1 MAERIGCSAWARS
14 CGASP
19 AGTAPA
25 APGGV
30 LLVEWPLPW
39 PRDIGDVAELAPVL
53 AAAAPLGA
61 RVLLVAG
68 DDQPGDERTLCWY
81 RSPSPDPL
89 TAAVLT
95 PVEARCSRS
104 TVVATALALL
114 GGESPGPAAIPRF
127 DVVVCTHGRRD
138 TCCGSAGTS
147 LYRSLRAA
155 ALPGDVR
162 LWRSSHQG
170 GHRFAPTALVLPDG
184 TSWAYLDVATV
195 RSVLRRDVP
204 AAAVVD
210 HYRGCVTLAD
220 PQLQALDATALATA
234 GWAWSA
240 ATRVGRRLG
249 PNRLEL
255 ATSRARCEGIVVD
268 GTGYHLPPCGTPST
282 ATDVLRTAHHSSE
295 VMAFRM

>member
-1 MAERIGCSAWARS
+1 M
-14 CGASP
+14 
-19 AGTAPA
+19 A

-68 DDQPGDERTLCWY
+68 DDQPGDERTVCWY
-81 RSPSPDPL
+81 RSPAPEPL

-95 PVEARCSRS
+95 PSEARCSR
-104 TVVATALALL
+104 TAVVDTALALL
-114 GGESPGPAAIPRF
+114 AGEPGAGVPPRV
-127 DVVVCTHGRRD
+127 DVLVCTHGRRD
-138 TCCGSAGTS
+138 TCCGGAGTT
-147 LYRSLRAA
+147 LYRALRAA

-170 GHRFAPTALVLPDG
+170 GHRFAPTALVLPEA
-184 TSWAYLDVATV
+184 TSWAYLDGAAV
-195 RSVLRRDVP
+195 RSVLLHDVP
-204 AAAVVD
+204 AAAVVG
-210 HYRGCVTLAD
+210 HYRGNVTLAD
-220 PQLQALDATALATA
+220 PQLQALDARGLAAA

-255 ATSRARCEGIVVD
+255 VAPEARCEGVVVD
-268 GTGYHLPPCGTPST
+268 GAGYHLPPCGSPTT
-282 ATDVLRTAHHSSE
+282 TDAPRTEHHSPE
-295 VMAFRM
+295 VMAFRASALTSP

>member
-1 MAERIGCSAWARS
+1 M
-14 CGASP
+14 
-19 AGTAPA
+19 A

-53 AAAAPLGA
+53 AAADRLGA

-81 RSPSPDPL
+81 RAPTADPL

-95 PVEARCSRS
+95 PSEARCRRAS
-104 TVVATALALL
+104 VVDTALALL
-114 GGESPGPAAIPRF
+114 AGEPRPGAPARV

-147 LYRSLRAA
+147 LYRALRAA
-155 ALPGDVR
+155 ALPGGVR

-170 GHRFAPTALVLPDG
+170 GHRFAPTSLVLPDG
-184 TSWAYLDVATV
+184 TAWAHLDVATM
-195 RSVLRRDVP
+195 RGILQRDVP

-220 PQLQALDATALATA
+220 PRLQALDGAALATS

-249 PNRLEL
+249 PSRLEL
-255 ATSRARCEGIVVD
+255 VATTDAGPRLARCEGIVVD
-268 GTGYHLPPCGTPST
+268 GARYQLPPCGSPSAAPGPLT
-282 ATDVLRTAHHSSE
+282 EHCSPE
-295 VMAFRM
+295 VMAFRSPR